1 MGADVGGSGVPEPMT
16 TTPDEHDG
24 HDQDS
29 EPPTWDGREA
39 PFVDPDDTTPG
50 SDPDPYPGG
59 DEDG

>member
-1 MGADVGGSGVPEPMT
+1 MT